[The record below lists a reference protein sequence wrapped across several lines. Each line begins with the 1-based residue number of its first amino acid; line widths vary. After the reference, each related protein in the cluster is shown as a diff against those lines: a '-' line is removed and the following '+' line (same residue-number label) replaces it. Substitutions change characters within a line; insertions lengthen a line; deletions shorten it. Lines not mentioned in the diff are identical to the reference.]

1 MLEEALENLGLG
13 SRDDHINKLSSMVRR
28 ILGEQL
34 RQNDGGGNHG
44 SERLRETT
52 GPGGASTK

>member
-13 SRDDHINKLSSMVRR
+13 SRDDHINKLSSMVRQ

-34 RQNDGGGNHG
+34 RQNDGGGNH
-44 SERLRETT
+44 TA
-52 GPGGASTK
+52 GPDGASTE